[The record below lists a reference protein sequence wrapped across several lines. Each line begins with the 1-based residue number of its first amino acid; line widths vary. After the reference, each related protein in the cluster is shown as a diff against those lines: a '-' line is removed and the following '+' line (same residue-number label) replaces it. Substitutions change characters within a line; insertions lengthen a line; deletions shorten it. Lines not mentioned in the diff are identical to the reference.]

1 MPRKKSGYAGRAL
14 PTNLQVSYA
23 SLVELRADNLPG
35 TPMSLLRRR
44 RFLRLATLALLLSGT
59 AAALPAQTA
68 SGAAPE
74 AGFDE
79 HVRSANEAREA
90 GRTDDALRSY
100 SAAVKINPDWQ
111 EGWWSIGSLEYERDH
126 YAQAAS
132 AFRHLAALAP
142 AASPAWTF
150 LGLSEFELK
159 NYSAAREHLFKGEQL
174 TGGHDDPEIARVAKY
189 HLALLLV
196 RDGDFVEAHDL
207 LTAPARRGN
216 ASQQIKFALGLC
228 LLHVPL
234 LPDEVDPSQ
243 EAVVGDAGEI
253 AELARS
259 GDPAAAIAAF
269 DGALLKYP
277 KTPYLHY
284 EYGKLLADHE
294 KLQEALEQFQL
305 ESAISPGSSWPQM
318 AIAAAQLRARNAPD
332 ALAAATAAV
341 AKAPGSSAAHATLA
355 AAYEASRN
363 GRAAATESATAQ
375 NLLPE
380 NPVREERLIH
390 LYALAHRPGAEN
402 AWDSAMRDYAA
413 GRYPETIAA
422 LKPWLQE
429 NPDSGTGWA
438 VLGLSEFASRD
449 YENALIHLRRGQQLG
464 LRANSENV
472 QLAKY
477 DLAVLLNNAGE
488 FTAAEQLLMSIA
500 APGERVAQIKF
511 ALGMSLLRLRALP
524 DQIAAPQQSLVAA
537 AGEVAALLKDSKY
550 DLAFLRLDDLLEK
563 YPHAAFLHY
572 TYGTALSALSQFDE
586 AEKQFRAET
595 QISPT
600 SELSYIGI
608 ASLQLK
614 ARRPA
619 EALKS
624 ASRATELAPLSATAH
639 YLLGRAYLETGNTG
653 SAVSELEIARDMTP
667 GSPEVHFN
675 LAKAYARAGQP
686 AKAASERASFA
697 ELNALAERQRSEQG
711 SQSYGAAH
719 ESAENPIS
727 TVDHAAEQTRHPQ

>member
-1 MPRKKSGYAGRAL
+1 
-14 PTNLQVSYA
+14 
-23 SLVELRADNLPG
+23 
-35 TPMSLLRRR
+35 MSLLRRR
-44 RFLRLATLALLLSGT
+44 TFLRLAALTFLLSAT
-59 AAALPAQTA
+59 AAASPAQT
-68 SGAAPE
+68 SPSAPD

-79 HVRSANEAREA
+79 HVRHANEARDA

-100 SAAVKINPDWQ
+100 SAAVNINAQWQ
-111 EGWWSIGSLEYERDH
+111 EGWWNIGSLEYERDH
-126 YAQAAS
+126 YAEAAS
-132 AFRHLAALAP
+132 AFRHLASLAP
-142 AASPAWTF
+142 QASPAWTF

-159 NYSAAREHLFKGEQL
+159 DYSAALEHLLKGEQL
-174 TGGHDDPEIARVAKY
+174 AGANEDPEIARVAKY
-189 HLALLLV
+189 HLALLLI
-196 RDGDFVEAHDL
+196 RNGDFSKAHEIL
-207 LTAPARRGN
+207 IASASHKS

-234 LPDEVDPSQ
+234 LPSEVDPSH
-243 EAVVGDAGEI
+243 EAFVEDAGEI
-253 AELARS
+253 AERARS
-259 GDPAAAIAAF
+259 DDPAAAIATFEA
-269 DGALLKYP
+269 ALLKYP
-277 KTPYLHY
+277 DTPYLHY
-284 EYGKLLADHE
+284 EYGKLLAGHE
-294 KLQEALEQFQL
+294 QLKEALAQFQK
-305 ESAISPGSSWPQM
+305 ESAISPANAWPQI
-318 AIAAAQLRARNAPD
+318 AIAAAQLGANNATA
-332 ALAAATAAV
+332 ALAAAKTAV
-341 AKAPGSSAAHATLA
+341 VKAPGSSAAHATLA
-355 AAYEASRN
+355 AAYEASHDRE
-363 GRAAATESATAQ
+363 AAASETAAAQ
-375 NLLPE
+375 NLSPE
-380 NPVREERLIH
+380 HLLREERLIN
-390 LYALAHRPGAEN
+390 LYALANRSTEDN
-402 AWDSAMRDYAA
+402 SWDSAMADYAA

-422 LKPWLQE
+422 LKPWLQK

-464 LRANSENV
+464 LRANSESV

-488 FTAAEQLLMSIA
+488 FTAAEEVLMSIA
-500 APGERVAQIKF
+500 APGERAAQIQF

-524 DQIAAPQQSLVAA
+524 DRVALPQKPLVAA

-550 DLAFLRLDDLLEK
+550 DLAFLRLDDLLKK

-586 AEKQFRAET
+586 AEKQFDAET
-595 QISPT
+595 QISPA

-624 ASRATELAPLSATAH
+624 AKRAAELAPASATAH
-639 YLLGRAYLETGNTG
+639 YLLGRAYLETGNPG
-653 SAVSELEIARDMTP
+653 SAISELETARDMAP

-675 LAKAYARAGQP
+675 LAKAYAKAGQP
-686 AKAASERASFA
+686 AKATSERATFA
-697 ELNALAERQRSEQG
+697 ELNALAEQQRSQQG
-711 SQSYGAAH
+711 NQSYGAAH

>member
-1 MPRKKSGYAGRAL
+1 
-14 PTNLQVSYA
+14 
-23 SLVELRADNLPG
+23 
-35 TPMSLLRRR
+35 MSLLRRR
-44 RFLRLATLALLLSGT
+44 RFLRLVTLALLLPGT
-59 AAALPAQTA
+59 AAALHAQT
-68 SGAAPE
+68 SPSAAPE
-74 AGFDE
+74 VSFDE
-79 HVRSANEAREA
+79 HARYANEAREA
-90 GRTDDALRSY
+90 GHTDDALRSY
-100 SAAVKINPDWQ
+100 SAAVKINPNWQ

-126 YAQAAS
+126 YAEAAA
-132 AFRHLAALAP
+132 AFRNLATLAP
-142 AASPAWTF
+142 EARPAWTF
-150 LGLSEFELK
+150 LGLCEFELK
-159 NYSAAREHLFKGEQL
+159 DYSAALEHLSKGEQL
-174 TGGHDDPEIARVAKY
+174 AGSNDDPEIAHVAKY
-189 HLALLLV
+189 HLALLLI
-196 RDGDFVEAHDL
+196 RNGDFVEAHDML
-207 LTAPARRGN
+207 MAPASHGS
-216 ASQQIKFALGLC
+216 ASQQIKSALGLC

-234 LPDEVDPSQ
+234 LPDEVDPAQ
-243 EAVVGDAGEI
+243 EALLQDAGEI
-253 AELARS
+253 ADLARS
-259 GDPAAAIAAF
+259 ADPAAAFANF
-269 DGALLKYP
+269 DAALLKYP

-284 EYGKLLADHE
+284 EYGKLLVDHE
-294 KLQEALEQFQL
+294 KLKEALTQFQL
-305 ESAISPGSSWPQM
+305 ESAISPVSSWPQI
-318 AIAAAQLRARNAPD
+318 AIAAAQLRANNAPE
-332 ALAAATAAV
+332 ALAAAKAAV

-355 AAYEASRN
+355 AAYQASHN
-363 GRAAATESATAQ
+363 QPAAATESATAQ
-375 NLLPE
+375 NLSPE
-380 NPVREERLIH
+380 NPIREERLIN
-390 LYALAHRPGAEN
+390 LYALANRPADEN
-402 AWDSAMRDYAA
+402 SWDSAMRDYAA
-413 GRYPETIAA
+413 GRYPQTIAA
-422 LKPWLQE
+422 LKPWLQK

-586 AEKQFRAET
+586 AEKQFQAET
-595 QISPT
+595 QISPA

-619 EALKS
+619 EARKS
-624 ASRATELAPLSATAH
+624 ARRAAELAPRNATAH

-653 SAVSELEIARDMTP
+653 SAISELEIARDMTP

-675 LAKAYARAGQP
+675 LAKAYAKAGQP
-686 AKAASERASFA
+686 AKATSERATFA
-697 ELNALAERQRSEQG
+697 ELNALVEQQRSQQG
-711 SQSYGAAH
+711 NQSYGAAH